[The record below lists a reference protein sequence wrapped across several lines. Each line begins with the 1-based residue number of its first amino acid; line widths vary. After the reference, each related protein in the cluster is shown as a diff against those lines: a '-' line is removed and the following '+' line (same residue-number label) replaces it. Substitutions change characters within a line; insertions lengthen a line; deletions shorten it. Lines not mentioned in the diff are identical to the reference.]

1 MKNVCLLTILALAVL
16 LASGCMHVISREGRA
31 KVDSDTPFSD
41 IYAAPQ
47 QHLGE
52 RLLTGGLVLSLSQEE
67 NANTLEVLAFKLD
80 ASGEPIAV
88 DDSGERFL
96 ARTAEPL
103 DERIE
108 AGMLV
113 TLTGTVAGSETVT
126 LPGRDYTYPLLLLHE
141 LHLWDTP
148 FRYGQVPGQDVDAP
162 FYKRPP
168 QIEGH
173 ENPYDPGYA
182 PYPYTPY
189 YYRE

>member
-1 MKNVCLLTILALAVL
+1 MKNICPTIVLALAVL
-16 LASGCMHVISREGRA
+16 MASGCMHAISREGRA
-31 KVDSDTPFSD
+31 KVNSDTPFGVV
-41 IYAAPQ
+41 YAAPQ

-67 NANTLEVLAFKLD
+67 SVSTLEVLAFKLD
-80 ASGEPIAV
+80 ASGEPINL

-103 DERIE
+103 DEHLE

-113 TLTGTVAGSETVT
+113 TLTGTVAGSETVPLT
-126 LPGRDYTYPLLLLHE
+126 GRDYTYPLLLIHE
-141 LHLWDTP
+141 LHLWDQP
-148 FRYGQVPGQDVDAP
+148 FRYGQVPGQSIDAP

-189 YYRE
+189 DYRE